1 MEFRIL
7 GPLEVID
14 RGAALALGGPRQRL
28 VLAFL
33 ILEANRVVS
42 TDRLIDQIWGD
53 EPPDGA
59 RQALFSYVSRL
70 RKLLGAGRIQARPP
84 GYILVAGRDEID
96 ALRFADL
103 LDGANRAPDRETAV
117 ARLTEALGLWRGGA
131 LSDLVD
137 YDALR
142 PAITRLEEQRLSAL
156 EDRTEAE
163 IDLGRHR
170 ESVPVLEGLTQEY
183 PLRERFWTL
192 LILAL
197 YRSGRQG
204 DALAA
209 FHRARTTLVE
219 ELGIDPSPEL
229 RRVHEQVLQQDPALD
244 LPAKQPPAAPAEA
257 IQADAAPGPA
267 TGEIPKVA
275 RDRRRPALIGAAA
288 MGLVAILAVI
298 WMAQG
303 KQTLPPMV
311 WTIGVDLPLS
321 GPGADLGEPV
331 RNAVQLAVDDFN
343 ASGGLDGSTLALEI
357 LDDAQDP
364 GQGAENAEAF
374 VNDPTTIAM
383 VGPWGSAVAFSAIPI
398 TNQAGLLECSPA
410 ATHPGLTKPRDG
422 ALDVRSVRPEAIN
435 FFRMAP
441 ADDIQAVALA
451 SFAYHNLAA
460 RFALVIDDTGVGRVI
475 ADPFEDEFQALGGT
489 TLRRALN
496 PNADPRALL
505 APLADE
511 LNPPDVVF
519 FGGETDTGGVALR
532 RAMADAGRLAT
543 PLLTW
548 DFLLDG
554 SGSDSGSYLEQTGAE
569 AAVGSYAAHA
579 SLPDPKASFIDAY
592 REEFGT
598 EPDEYA
604 AAGYACVEI
613 ITAAMRGIASSG
625 PSATVVRERL
635 REYVANP
642 EQRFETVLGSVGFDA
657 NGDALRQFVTFYRV
671 EASAADG
678 TGDWVIFKKQ
688 DFGPAP

>member
-7 GPLEVID
+7 GPLEAID
-14 RGAALALGGPRQRL
+14 QGTALALGGPRQRL
-28 VLAFL
+28 VLAYL

-53 EPPDGA
+53 EPPDAA
-59 RQALFSYVSRL
+59 RQALFAYVSRL
-70 RKLLGAGRIQARPP
+70 RKRLGPGRIQARPP
-84 GYILVAGRDEID
+84 GYILIAERDEID

-103 LDGANRAPDRETAV
+103 IDAAKRAPDRDAAV
-117 ARLTEALGLWRGGA
+117 ALLTEALDLWRGGA

-142 PAITRLEEQRLSAL
+142 PAITRLEEQRLSAR
-156 EDRTEAE
+156 EDRAEAE
-163 IDLGRHR
+163 IDLGWHR
-170 ESVPVLEGLTQEY
+170 ESVPVLEGLTREY
-183 PLRERFWTL
+183 PLRERLWSL

-209 FHRARTTLVE
+209 YHRARTTLVE

-244 LPAKQPPAAPAEA
+244 LPQTVSMAPRPDATAKGIA
-257 IQADAAPGPA
+257 
-267 TGEIPKVA
+267 GETPRVI
-275 RDRRRPALIGAAA
+275 RRRALIGGATI
-288 MGLVAILAVI
+288 GLIAVLAVF

-303 KQTLPPMV
+303 APTLPPRT

-321 GPGADLGEPV
+321 GAGAYLGQPV

-343 ASGGLDGSTLALEI
+343 ESGGLDGSTLTLEV

-364 GQGAENAEAF
+364 QRGAENAEAF
-374 VNDPTTIAM
+374 VSDPTTIAM
-383 VGPWGSAVAFSAIPI
+383 VGPWGSAVSFGVIPI
-398 TNQAGLLECSPA
+398 TNEAGLLECSPA
-410 ATHPGLTKPRDG
+410 STHPGLTKPRDG
-422 ALDVRSVRPEAIN
+422 ALDLRSARPDAIN
-435 FFRMAP
+435 FFRLAP

-451 SFAYHNLAA
+451 SFAYHALGA

-475 ADPFEDEFQALGGT
+475 ADPFEDEFTELGGT
-489 TLRRALN
+489 TMRRALN
-496 PNADPRALL
+496 PGAEPRSLL

-511 LNPPDVVF
+511 LSPPDLVF
-519 FGGETDTGGVALR
+519 FGGETDTGAVALR
-532 RAMADAGRLAT
+532 RAMAEAGRLST
-543 PLLTW
+543 PLLSW

-554 SGSDSGSYLEQTGAE
+554 NGSDSGSYIGQTGAE
-569 AAVGSYAAHA
+569 AAVGSYVAHA
-579 SLPDPKASFIDAY
+579 ALPDTKASFADAY
-592 REEFGT
+592 RQEFGT

-613 ITAAMRGIASSG
+613 IVAAMRGIAPSG
-625 PSATVVRERL
+625 PPAAEVREQL
-635 REYVANP
+635 RGYVADP
-642 EQRFETVLGSVGFDA
+642 EHRFETVLGTVGFDA
-657 NGDALRQFVTFYRV
+657 NGDALQQFVTFYRV
-671 EASAADG
+671 EASAANG

>member
-14 RGAALALGGPRQRL
+14 RGTALALGGPRQRL

-53 EPPDGA
+53 EPPDAA
-59 RQALFSYVSRL
+59 RQALFAYVSRL
-70 RKLLGAGRIQARPP
+70 RKLLGADRIQARQP
-84 GYILVAGRDEID
+84 GYVLAAQRQEVD
-96 ALRFADL
+96 ALSFTDL
-103 LDGANRAPDRETAV
+103 LDSARNASDRETAV
-117 ARLTEALGLWRGGA
+117 TRLTEALDLWRGGA
-131 LSDLVD
+131 LSDLAD
-137 YDALR
+137 YDAIR
-142 PAITRLEEQRLSAL
+142 PAAIRLEELRLSAL

-170 ESVPVLEGLTQEY
+170 ESVPVLEGLTRDY
-183 PLRERFWTL
+183 PLRERLWSL

-209 FHRARTTLVE
+209 YHRARTTLVE

-229 RRVHEQVLQQDPALD
+229 RRIHEQVLHQDPALD
-244 LPAKQPPAAPAEA
+244 APQKMPSAIPAGATQAEPRAGAETRPAAGPDRTRRLAFLGAGA
-257 IQADAAPGPA
+257 IGSIA
-267 TGEIPKVA
+267 V
-275 RDRRRPALIGAAA
+275 
-288 MGLVAILAVI
+288 LAVV
-298 WMAQG
+298 WMAQAAP
-303 KQTLPPMV
+303 TLPPME

-321 GPGADLGEPV
+321 GAGAYLGQPV
-331 RNAVQLAVDDFN
+331 RNAVQLAVDNFN
-343 ASGGLDGSTLALEI
+343 ESGGLDGSTLRLEV
-357 LDDAQDP
+357 LDDAQEP
-364 GQGAENAEAF
+364 YRGAANAESF
-374 VNDPTTIAM
+374 VSDPTTIAM
-383 VGPWGSAVAFSAIPI
+383 VGPWGSAVTFDVIPI
-398 TNQAGLLECSPA
+398 TNEAGLFECSPA

-422 ALDVRSVRPEAIN
+422 ALDLRSAQPEAIN
-435 FFRMAP
+435 FVRLAP

-451 SFAYHNLAA
+451 SFAYHDLGA
-460 RFALVIDDTGVGRVI
+460 RYALVIDDTGVGRVI
-475 ADPFEDEFQALGGT
+475 ADPFEDESQALGGS

-496 PNADPRALL
+496 PGAEPRALL

-511 LNPPDVVF
+511 LNPPDLVF
-519 FGGETDTGGVALR
+519 FGGETDSGAVALR
-532 RAMADAGRLAT
+532 RAMAEAGRLST
-543 PLLTW
+543 PLLSW
-548 DFLLDG
+548 DFIRDG
-554 SGSDSGSYLEQTGAE
+554 NGSDAGSYIEQTGA
-569 AAVGSYAAHA
+569 AAAAGSYAAHA

-592 REEFGT
+592 REAFGT

-613 ITAAMRGIASSG
+613 IIEAMRGIASTG
-625 PSATVVRERL
+625 PSAAEVRERL
-635 REYVANP
+635 RAYAVDP
-642 EQRFETVLGSVGFDA
+642 DHRFETVLGSVGFDT

-671 EASAADG
+671 EASAANG

>member
-7 GPLEVID
+7 GPLEAID
-14 RGAALALGGPRQRL
+14 QGTALALGGPRQRL
-28 VLAFL
+28 VLAYL

-53 EPPDGA
+53 EPPDAA
-59 RQALFSYVSRL
+59 RQALFAYVSRL
-70 RKLLGAGRIQARPP
+70 RKRLGPGRIQARPP
-84 GYILVAGRDEID
+84 GYILIAERDEID

-103 LDGANRAPDRETAV
+103 IDAAKRAPDRDAAV
-117 ARLTEALGLWRGGA
+117 ALLTEALDLWRGGA

-142 PAITRLEEQRLSAL
+142 PAITRLEEQRLSAR

-163 IDLGRHR
+163 IDLGWHR
-170 ESVPVLEGLTQEY
+170 ESVPVLEGLTREY
-183 PLRERFWTL
+183 PLRERLWSL

-209 FHRARTTLVE
+209 YHRARTTLVE

-244 LPAKQPPAAPAEA
+244 LPQTVSMAPRPDATAKGIA
-257 IQADAAPGPA
+257 
-267 TGEIPKVA
+267 GETPRVI
-275 RDRRRPALIGAAA
+275 RRRALIGGATI
-288 MGLVAILAVI
+288 GLIAVLAVF

-303 KQTLPPMV
+303 APTLPPRT

-321 GPGADLGEPV
+321 GAGAYLGQPV

-343 ASGGLDGSTLALEI
+343 ESGGLDGSTLTLEV

-364 GQGAENAEAF
+364 QRGAENAEAF
-374 VNDPTTIAM
+374 VSDPTTIAM
-383 VGPWGSAVAFSAIPI
+383 VGPWGSAVSFGVIPI
-398 TNQAGLLECSPA
+398 TNEAGLLECSPA
-410 ATHPGLTKPRDG
+410 STHPGLTKPRDG
-422 ALDVRSVRPEAIN
+422 ALDLRSARPDAIN
-435 FFRMAP
+435 FFRLAP

-451 SFAYHNLAA
+451 SFAYHALGA

-475 ADPFEDEFQALGGT
+475 ADPFEDEFTELGGT

-496 PNADPRALL
+496 PGAEPRSLL

-511 LNPPDVVF
+511 LSPPDLVF
-519 FGGETDTGGVALR
+519 FGGETDTGAVALR
-532 RAMADAGRLAT
+532 RAMAEAGRLST
-543 PLLTW
+543 PLLSW

-554 SGSDSGSYLEQTGAE
+554 NGSDSGSYIGQTGAE
-569 AAVGSYAAHA
+569 AAVGSYVAHA
-579 SLPDPKASFIDAY
+579 ALPDTKASFADAY
-592 REEFGT
+592 RQEFGT

-613 ITAAMRGIASSG
+613 IVAAMRGIAPSG
-625 PSATVVRERL
+625 PPAAEVREQL
-635 REYVANP
+635 RGYVADP
-642 EQRFETVLGSVGFDA
+642 EHRFETVLGTVGFDA
-657 NGDALRQFVTFYRV
+657 NGDALQQFVTFYRV
-671 EASAADG
+671 EASAANG

>member
-1 MEFRIL
+1 VEFRIL

-14 RGAALALGGPRQRL
+14 QGTSLALGGPRQRL

-33 ILEANRVVS
+33 VVEANRVVS
-42 TDRLIDQIWGD
+42 TDRLIDRIWGD
-53 EPPDGA
+53 EPPDAA

-70 RKLLGAGRIQARPP
+70 RKLLGADRIQARPP
-84 GYILVAGRDEID
+84 GYTLVAERDEID

-103 LDGANRAPDRETAV
+103 LDEANRAPDREIAV
-117 ARLTEALGLWRGGA
+117 ARLTEALDLWRGGA
-131 LSDLVD
+131 LSDLAD

-142 PAITRLEEQRLSAL
+142 APITRLEELRLSAL
-156 EDRTEAE
+156 EDRTQAE

-170 ESVPVLEGLTQEY
+170 ESIPVLEGLTREH

-209 FHRARTTLVE
+209 YHRARTTLVE

-229 RRVHEQVLQQDPALD
+229 RRVHEQVLQQDPALNVQKGPPGPAAEAD
-244 LPAKQPPAAPAEA
+244 LPAAPTSGEVPKAAQRRTRPLVLVGTAA
-257 IQADAAPGPA
+257 IG
-267 TGEIPKVA
+267 
-275 RDRRRPALIGAAA
+275 LIA
-288 MGLVAILAVI
+288 VLAVF
-298 WMAQG
+298 WMAQSR
-303 KQTLPPMV
+303 QTLPSRV

-321 GPGADLGEPV
+321 GPDAYLGQPV
-331 RNAVQLAVDDFN
+331 RNAVALAVDDLN
-343 ASGGLDGSTLALEI
+343 ASGGLDGSTLALEV
-357 LDDAQDP
+357 LDDVRDP
-364 GQGAENAEAF
+364 EQGAANAAAF
-374 VNDPTTIAM
+374 VSDPTTIAM
-383 VGPWGSAVAFSAIPI
+383 VGPWGSAVAFGVIPI
-398 TNQAGLLECSPA
+398 TNEAGLFECSPA
-410 ATHPGLTKPRDG
+410 ATHPGLTKPRYG
-422 ALDVRSVRPEAIN
+422 ALDLRSARPEAVS
-435 FFRMAP
+435 FFRLAP
-441 ADDIQAVALA
+441 ADDIQAMALA
-451 SFAYHNLAA
+451 SFAFHDLGA

-496 PNADPRALL
+496 PNADPRPLL

-511 LNPPDVVF
+511 LNPPDLVF
-519 FGGETDTGGVALR
+519 FGGETDTGAVALR
-532 RAMADAGRLAT
+532 RAMAEAGRLST
-543 PLLTW
+543 PLLSW
-548 DFLLDG
+548 DFILDG
-554 SGSDSGSYLEQTGAE
+554 NGSEPGSFIEQTGSE
-569 AAVGSYAAHA
+569 AAAGTYSAHA

-592 REEFGT
+592 REAFGT

-613 ITAAMRGIASSG
+613 IIAAMRGIAPGG
-625 PSATVVRERL
+625 PSASEVRERL
-635 REYVANP
+635 RAYVADP
-642 EQRFETVLGSVGFDA
+642 EHRFETVLGSVGFDA